1 MAKDTKDK
9 QQQRADSNRWSRV
22 RIRRAISM
30 GGLAFRP
37 RIDGGNVVPVEAVIL
52 AADAALHG
60 PDYLEIL
67 QADVARPAS
76 GIPRL
81 VGSDEVTPDNK
92 QTTEAVVK

>member
-1 MAKDTKDK
+1 MAKDK
-9 QQQRADSNRWSRV
+9 QQLANDSNRWVRV

-52 AADAALHG
+52 AAEANLHG
-60 PDYLEIL
+60 PDYVEVL
-67 QADVARPAS
+67 QADVRPPAD

-81 VGSDEVTPDNK
+81 VGADEITPDNK
-92 QTTEAVVK
+92 QTTEGIIK